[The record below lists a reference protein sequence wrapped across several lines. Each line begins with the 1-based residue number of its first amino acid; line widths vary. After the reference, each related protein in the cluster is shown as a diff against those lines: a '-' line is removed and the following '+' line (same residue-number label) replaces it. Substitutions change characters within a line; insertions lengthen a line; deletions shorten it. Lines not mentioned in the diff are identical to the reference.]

1 MTDTQ
6 DDFCRQYWEAI
17 CKGHLRDSLR
27 LTGKAAKRFAMWL
40 FGFEPGDGEDKW
52 RKWQARQ
59 KVLRAN
65 EDRPAPCRVEEDDTT
80 RNADESDNEEQN
92 RGHLIG
98 VQQQQQEVMKTTAP
112 IQEQQTTKATITPVA
127 VSTATVSYIDS
138 QNVSTAKREVQ
149 QKKEA
154 TKSGGSLMP
163 RPASPLITNEAF
175 IYSDV
180 PKSNGA
186 TFTNELFTEAA
197 TQLDNYSTASP
208 QYDSVSS
215 DESSVHN
222 ATSLECPREDEI
234 KLTTVV
240 RKSASISFSEKTNSP
255 EMEVKTVSEETTDD
269 DGATVLPDRPKGSQ
283 EHRPSLNVIQKVI
296 ICSRKHLRI
305 KGTLLHF
312 KYRCPKEDKNQGTG
326 TGSKDF
332 YEHLFLFTP
341 WFTIWISF
349 IHILVMIVVT
359 SIYGLAPYGCDFKT
373 ETDLIQRGNLG
384 RERVQRTISTSVW
397 GGLSQ
402 EDLILLGARYAPCMR
417 RDRELFDLIEE
428 DRITESQ
435 SGCCIRNDRPVCIQV
450 NNQSECNSIFLRFL
464 QNDTTANPSGVVCGQ
479 SPRTCAS
486 PISQEPRVWNN
497 DITRWPR
504 CRNSNPPTTSLQDA
518 HLSCDIIGRPC
529 CIGILAKCV
538 IASLEYCNYMKGRY
552 HEEAFLCSQVD
563 CLRDTCGLISF
574 VNEHEP
580 DQFYRVWISLF
591 LHGGWIHL
599 LFTLIFNIL
608 VLGDVEMLIGWF
620 PVSVIYLGSG
630 FAGNIFGAIVIPY
643 RPEVGPAGSIM
654 GVMAAV
660 LVYVVWEWKKFLYP
674 KLELS
679 KVLLIIVFFFCLGM
693 FPYVDN
699 FAHLGGLIGG
709 LLLSAMVVPFY
720 SLFNGDLSSGHKQ
733 VDQLKLILI
742 IICAPLFAIFYGAL
756 FIIFYE
762 AQPNC
767 YICQY
772 LTCIPFS
779 DTICQDQRPTPDHRD
794 VDLVI

>member
-1 MTDTQ
+1 MADLRQ
-6 DDFCRQYWEAI
+6 QGVCEDDFYQQYWKAI
-17 CKGHLRDSLR
+17 RKGDLRDSLR
-27 LTGKAAKRFAMWL
+27 LTGKGTIRLVKWV
-40 FGFEPGDGEDKW
+40 FGFEPEDDVDHKW
-52 RKWQARQ
+52 WKWEARQ
-59 KVLRAN
+59 RTLRILRTTTNEQPARRSNTEDSDQDNTVENEGYN
-65 EDRPAPCRVEEDDTT
+65 EDTDFIDGSAATTDVQEIGISTRTGRDPDNSVIVPEDPKPHLWTMAWKGIKWITNKFWEGEELITAHIPGRHKRPFVEYEGDDDDDSDDSEG
-80 RNADESDNEEQN
+80 RKDESIKSKLSKYDFF
-92 RGHLIG
+92 G
-98 VQQQQQEVMKTTAP
+98 KD
-112 IQEQQTTKATITPVA
+112 
-127 VSTATVSYIDS
+127 VSYL
-138 QNVSTAKREVQ
+138 QNVWQGDHMDNDEVDGPLDFLIPPSYIKRQRQIKV
-149 QKKEA
+149 K
-154 TKSGGSLMP
+154 
-163 RPASPLITNEAF
+163 
-175 IYSDV
+175 
-180 PKSNGA
+180 
-186 TFTNELFTEAA
+186 
-197 TQLDNYSTASP
+197 
-208 QYDSVSS
+208 
-215 DESSVHN
+215 
-222 ATSLECPREDEI
+222 EDEI
-234 KLTTVV
+234 KKIKQN
-240 RKSASISFSEKTNSP
+240 RQ
-255 EMEVKTVSEETTDD
+255 
-269 DGATVLPDRPKGSQ
+269 G
-283 EHRPSLNVIQKVI
+283 H
-296 ICSRKHLRI
+296 HLGFT
-305 KGTLLHF
+305 GTLLRF
-312 KYRCPKEDKNQGTG
+312 KYKDNGVDCTDNKKGLKIKRDPDQLKVFDK
-326 TGSKDF
+326 F
-332 YEHLFLFTP
+332 YQLRPLFTM
-341 WFTIWISF
+341 WIMFT
-349 IHILVMIVVT
+349 HILVMIVT
-359 SIYGLAPYGCDFKT
+359 ASIYGLAPYGFDFQT
-373 ETDLIQRGNLG
+373 ETDLIQRSNFGL
-384 RERVQRTISTSVW
+384 ELVQRTISTSVW

-428 DRITESQ
+428 DRIAESQ
-435 SGCCIRNDRPVCIQV
+435 SGCCIRNDGSGCIQV
-450 NNQSECNSIFLRFL
+450 NTQLECNSIFLRFL
-464 QNDTTANPSGVVCGQ
+464 QNDTAANPSGVVCGQ
-479 SPRTCAS
+479 SPRTCTS
-486 PISQEPRVWNN
+486 PKSVEPHVWNN

-504 CRNSNPPTTSLQDA
+504 CRNSNTPTPSPQDA
-518 HLSCDIIGRPC
+518 HLSCEIIGRPC

-563 CLRDTCGLISF
+563 CLQDTCGLISF

-599 LFTLIFNIL
+599 LCTCTFNFL
-608 VLGDVEMLIGWF
+608 LMRDVEKQIGWF
-620 PVSVIYLGSG
+620 PLGTVYLGSG
-630 FAGNIFGAIVIPY
+630 FAGNILSAIVIPY

-720 SLFNGDLSSGHKQ
+720 SLFNGDLRSGHKQ
-733 VDQLKLILI
+733 VDKLKLILI

-794 VDLVI
+794 IDIIIRPV